1 MNSKP
6 KQTARIL
13 DYMEQFG
20 SITQYQA
27 LADLGI
33 MRLASRIS
41 EMRKQG
47 VPIEDKMI
55 TVKNRFEEECRVKQ
69 YSLKKAERGE
79 NETA

>member
-1 MNSKP
+1 
-6 KQTARIL
+6 
-13 DYMEQFG
+13 MEQFG

-41 EMRKQG
+41 EMRKNG
-47 VPIEDKMI
+47 IPIEDKMI

-69 YSLKKAERGE
+69 YRLKKAESE
-79 NETA
+79 ETA